1 MNKPKRVTRISRI
14 YNTIRGRL
22 YEVELEP
29 NYSFDFSG
37 SQICVCGSISELS
50 DCLNHIVFCDGS

>member
-14 YNTIRGRL
+14 YNTIRVRL

-37 SQICVCGSISELS
+37 SRICVCDSISELS

>member
-37 SQICVCGSISELS
+37 SQICICDSISELS
-50 DCLNHIVFCDGS
+50 VCLNHIVLCD